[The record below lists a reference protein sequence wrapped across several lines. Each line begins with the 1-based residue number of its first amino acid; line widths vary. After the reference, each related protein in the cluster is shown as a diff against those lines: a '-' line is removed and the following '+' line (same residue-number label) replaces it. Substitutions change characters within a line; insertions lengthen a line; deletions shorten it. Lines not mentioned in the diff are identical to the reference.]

1 MPDET
6 GERRCS
12 DAEDDQDRTAE
23 EAGAAGNTAALAREG
38 ATDLRQGARLGVEE
52 YGEGERA
59 HRVAYAALKH
69 SFEKVGDHWEPK
81 AEKGPSD
88 ARARSGGPQASGR
101 TAEGVDA
108 NASRRHLYDIA
119 RKLDIHGRSTMNK
132 GELVDAIEKENRRR
146 SAAARS

>member
-1 MPDET
+1 MPKT
-6 GERRCS
+6 T
-12 DAEDDQDRTAE
+12 QDRTAE

-38 ATDLRQGARLGVEE
+38 ATDLAKAHDSAVEE
-52 YGEGERA
+52 YGEGSEHTGSRTRRSSTASRRSATTGSRRPRRGRRTHGRA
-59 HRVAYAALKH
+59 AEARRPPAAPL
-69 SFEKVGDHWEPK
+69 
-81 AEKGPSD
+81 
-88 ARARSGGPQASGR
+88 R
-101 TAEGVDA
+101 GVDA

>member
-1 MPDET
+1 MPKTTKTGQPKKQELPET
-6 GERRCS
+6 LLRS
-12 DAEDDQDRTAE
+12 PAKAQRTFAK
-23 EAGAAGNTAALAREG
+23 AHDSA
-38 ATDLRQGARLGVEE
+38 VEE

-108 NASRRHLYDIA
+108 NASRRHLYGIA

>member
-1 MPDET
+1 MPKTTKTGQPKKQELPET
-6 GERRCS
+6 LLRS
-12 DAEDDQDRTAE
+12 PAKAQRTFAK
-23 EAGAAGNTAALAREG
+23 AHDSA
-38 ATDLRQGARLGVEE
+38 VEE

-81 AEKGPSD
+81 SEKGPSD

>member
-1 MPDET
+1 MPKTTKTGQPKKQELPET
-6 GERRCS
+6 LLRS
-12 DAEDDQDRTAE
+12 PAKAQRTFAK
-23 EAGAAGNTAALAREG
+23 AHDSA
-38 ATDLRQGARLGVEE
+38 VEE

-69 SFEKVGDHWEPK
+69 SFEKVGDHWGPK
-81 AEKGPSD
+81 AEKGPSG
-88 ARARSGGPQASGR
+88 ARARSGGPQAAGR

>member
-1 MPDET
+1 MPKTTKTGQPKKQELPET
-6 GERRCS
+6 LLRS
-12 DAEDDQDRTAE
+12 PAKAQRTFAK
-23 EAGAAGNTAALAREG
+23 AHDSA
-38 ATDLRQGARLGVEE
+38 VEE

-132 GELVDAIEKENRRR
+132 GELVDAIEKANRRR

>member
-1 MPDET
+1 MPKTTKT
-6 GERRCS
+6 GQPKKQELPATLLRS
-12 DAEDDQDRTAE
+12 PAKAQRTFANVHDS
-23 EAGAAGNTAALAREG
+23 A
-38 ATDLRQGARLGVEE
+38 VEE

>member
-1 MPDET
+1 MPKTTKTGQPKKQELPET
-6 GERRCS
+6 LLRS
-12 DAEDDQDRTAE
+12 PAKAQRTFAK
-23 EAGAAGNTAALAREG
+23 AHDSA
-38 ATDLRQGARLGVEE
+38 VEE

-88 ARARSGGPQASGR
+88 ARARSGVPQASGR